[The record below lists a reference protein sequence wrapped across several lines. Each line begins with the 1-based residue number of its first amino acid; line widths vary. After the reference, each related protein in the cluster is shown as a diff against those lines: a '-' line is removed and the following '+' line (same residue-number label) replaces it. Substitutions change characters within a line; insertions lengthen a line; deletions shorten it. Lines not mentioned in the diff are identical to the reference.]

1 MIGERS
7 RVSLRHA
14 ALALAAGIWG
24 SLWAQARAAP
34 FEVPALANPANAAH
48 QVGKLVWQNNP
59 MIQGRGIWHGVSP
72 VTMIERLIGFCDT
85 YPHWSGLGSWPLVA
99 FTPAV
104 PKPVL
109 ITVSWICGGDTRA
122 GS

>member
-1 MIGERS
+1 MPRCENPWG
-7 RVSLRHA
+7 
-14 ALALAAGIWG
+14 LAPREDVRQEQSGDSGPRDLAWRIA
-24 SLWAQARAAP
+24 
-34 FEVPALANPANAAH
+34 
-48 QVGKLVWQNNP
+48 
-59 MIQGRGIWHGVSP
+59 
-72 VTMIERLIGFCDT
+72 TMVERLIGFCDT
-85 YPHWSGLGSWPLVA
+85 YPRWSGLGSWPLVA